1 MKRCFPYLI
10 AFQQVLCGLWIMLV
24 LAQAFLSGMLF
35 LPGCVLFFI
44 LQWGLSL
51 LSNKKKPALRSGL
64 LWLNIVIFALLL
76 PLQKNIPA
84 IALTAVGLILE
95 TGLILTL
102 ENFRDCSW
110 GRLGIGGLILILINT
125 VSASPDLIRSS
136 LLLALAALCLRVQ
149 SQLFNPADPA
159 SLYQLDPDQ
168 EKLLLRMAGIQL
180 AATLAIGPLSA
191 LILAAAEGAGQVLT
205 WILSR
210 LIEIFAF
217 VFSAIILSLQSLIR
231 WILAHQT
238 GTEVTMQPPQSE
250 ATITQ
255 NPESAMTTSPL
266 FNGILTLIL
275 IIAAGL
281 LLFLL
286 LRWFIRLIRKTHY
299 PSLEGNFRSEK
310 IAASALEPR
319 PTLRQRLHS
328 WLHPEALSP
337 VRKQYKE
344 AVDERIRKG
353 HPFAPSATPWEY
365 WQEVQ
370 DEEPD
375 DQFKK
380 LTHAYNEERYRP

>member
-1 MKRCFPYLI
+1 M
-10 AFQQVLCGLWIMLV
+10 
-24 LAQAFLSGMLF
+24 
-35 LPGCVLFFI
+35 
-44 LQWGLSL
+44 
-51 LSNKKKPALRSGL
+51 
-64 LWLNIVIFALLL
+64 
-76 PLQKNIPA
+76 
-84 IALTAVGLILE
+84 
-95 TGLILTL
+95 
-102 ENFRDCSW
+102 
-110 GRLGIGGLILILINT
+110 
-125 VSASPDLIRSS
+125 
-136 LLLALAALCLRVQ
+136 
-149 SQLFNPADPA
+149 
-159 SLYQLDPDQ
+159 
-168 EKLLLRMAGIQL
+168 
-180 AATLAIGPLSA
+180 
-191 LILAAAEGAGQVLT
+191 LT

>member
-44 LQWGLSL
+44 LQWSLSL

-159 SLYQLDPDQ
+159 SLSQLDPDQ
-168 EKLLLRMAGIQL
+168 EKLLLKMAGIQL

-231 WILAHQT
+231 WILA
-238 GTEVTMQPPQSE
+238 
-250 ATITQ
+250 
-255 NPESAMTTSPL
+255 
-266 FNGILTLIL
+266 
-275 IIAAGL
+275 
-281 LLFLL
+281 
-286 LRWFIRLIRKTHY
+286 
-299 PSLEGNFRSEK
+299 
-310 IAASALEPR
+310 LEPR

-344 AVDERIRKG
+344 AVEERIRKG

>member
-1 MKRCFPYLI
+1 M
-10 AFQQVLCGLWIMLV
+10 
-24 LAQAFLSGMLF
+24 
-35 LPGCVLFFI
+35 
-44 LQWGLSL
+44 
-51 LSNKKKPALRSGL
+51 
-64 LWLNIVIFALLL
+64 
-76 PLQKNIPA
+76 
-84 IALTAVGLILE
+84 
-95 TGLILTL
+95 
-102 ENFRDCSW
+102 
-110 GRLGIGGLILILINT
+110 
-125 VSASPDLIRSS
+125 
-136 LLLALAALCLRVQ
+136 Q

-299 PSLEGNFRSEK
+299 PSLEGRKSRP
-310 IAASALEPR
+310 PR
-319 PTLRQRLHS
+319 WNPGRHCVS
-328 WLHPEALSP
+328 VCIPGC
-337 VRKQYKE
+337 
-344 AVDERIRKG
+344 IRK
-353 HPFAPSATPWEY
+353 HF
-365 WQEVQ
+365 
-370 DEEPD
+370 
-375 DQFKK
+375 
-380 LTHAYNEERYRP
+380 RP